1 MYIALD
7 TALKKTTQDPG
18 RSSSGLIWSTD
29 TVFMDKWVELP
40 KYGLGYS
47 LINGARGALFND
59 ATSLT
64 TNDDKYEQPFLFV
77 YVAAHAFLCYR
88 SFNYIV
94 HGNYGSPSMATVY
107 HIDYI
112 PKDIEKKVRLMASY
126 KSYMEEKLMG
136 LGEMIP
142 EAAAQLHINT
152 YSIPYV
158 SKYVATEE
166 AVVFRLS
173 NCTMQVNGNHHV

>member
-1 MYIALD
+1 M
-7 TALKKTTQDPG
+7 
-18 RSSSGLIWSTD
+18 
-29 TVFMDKWVELP
+29 FMDKWVELP

-64 TNDDKYEQPFLFV
+64 TNDDKYVIFIFFIRVIPYLST
-77 YVAAHAFLCYR
+77 LR

-94 HGNYGSPSMATVY
+94 HGNHGSPSMATVY

-158 SKYVATEE
+158 SKYVATEQ

-173 NCTMQVNGNHHV
+173 NCTMQVNMDYYHCLFNPCLISISSSTSLITQSSC